1 MAGSEEKQKGEG
13 GDNQKP
19 KLLIPQFSLE
29 AGQPS
34 LNAAVRAASLPCPS
48 HHLSPSPIWSLRVP
62 MRLEQTRGAHPAV
75 VMKGKPLGR
84 GQAQKAPE
92 LIVFGNLKF
101 QQHHLAK
108 GSLFATSGDS
118 L

>member
-19 KLLIPQFSLE
+19 KLLTPVFFGSRPALAQRCGKSCVT
-29 AGQPS
+29 AM
-34 LNAAVRAASLPCPS
+34 PS
-48 HHLSPSPIWSLRVP
+48 HHVSPSPIWSLRVP
-62 MRLEQTRGAHPAV
+62 MRLEQTRGAHPAA

-101 QQHHLAK
+101 QQLHLAK